1 MTAARSSTVSTFPTG
16 QVGVSLGVTRLT
28 LTAFR
33 SYGRLRLD
41 LDPRPV
47 VLTGANGAGKTNL
60 LEALSFL
67 APGRGLRSAR
77 LATVGQTAIGPA
89 LVGQAAATAPQPWA
103 VAATLATDQGPLE
116 LASGL
121 DPVKPER
128 RLVRIDGTPAKGA
141 VALGRQLGVIWLTPA
156 MDRLFLDSP
165 AGRRRFLDR
174 LVTAFDPDHA
184 GRVAAYERATRQRA
198 RLLRDRGSD
207 PIWFEVLEDIMARYG
222 VALAAA
228 RRDLVNRLNT
238 ELVRAMGPFPV
249 ADLALVGV
257 VDRWITEMP
266 AVDVEDALRA
276 ALRDERRHTP
286 GDVATAGPHRSDLAA
301 TMVAV
306 GHPSH
311 GQAAAL
317 CSTGEQKAL
326 LISILLA
333 TARLQKAKRGHA
345 PLLLLDEVAAHLDRD
360 RRAALF
366 AEIHDLGA
374 QAWMTG
380 TDAAL
385 FNGFGDEAQF
395 FTVDNARLTL
405 CSPP

>member
-1 MTAARSSTVSTFPTG
+1 MTAARSSSPISSFPAG
-16 QVGVSLGVTRLT
+16 SAVPGVGITRLT

-33 SYGRLRLD
+33 SYSRLRLD
-41 LDPRPV
+41 LERRPV

-67 APGRGLRSAR
+67 APGRGLRGAK
-77 LATVGQTAIGPA
+77 LTTVGQTAIGPA
-89 LVGQAAATAPQPWA
+89 LVNDESRTPQPWA
-103 VAATLATDQGPLE
+103 VAAVLATDQGPVE
-116 LASGL
+116 LASGI
-121 DPVKPER
+121 DPLKPTR
-128 RLVRIDGTPAKGA
+128 RVVRIDDMPAKGA
-141 VALGRQLGVIWLTPA
+141 AALGRQLGVIWLTPA

-165 AGRRRFLDR
+165 GSRRLFLDR

-198 RLLRDRGSD
+198 RLLRDRAGD
-207 PIWFEVLEDIMARYG
+207 PIWYNALEDTMARYG

-228 RRDLVNRLNT
+228 RRDLVNRLNV
-238 ELVRAMGPFPV
+238 EFGRVSGPFPV
-249 ADLALVGV
+249 AALTLIGV
-257 VDRWITEMP
+257 VDRWLTEMP

-276 ALRDERRHTP
+276 ALRDERRLTP

-301 TMVAV
+301 TMVV
-306 GHPSH
+306 PGHPSH

-333 TARLQKAKRGHA
+333 TARLQKAKRNHA
-345 PLLLLDEVAAHLDRD
+345 PLLLLDEVAAHLDND
-360 RRAALF
+360 RRLALF
-366 AEIHDLGA
+366 REIRALGA

-385 FNGFGDEAQF
+385 FEGLGDDAQF

-405 CSPP
+405 RSP